1 MQSRLP
7 FDRTRLIPTALGIVL
22 ILGLTWILPACVPG
36 RSSIP
41 ATTTATPSSFG
52 TPETAAPTLS
62 PTAPALKD
70 ETVHTATPPEAYPG
84 PATETPPLTSTVAT
98 ETLPPP
104 SETPTPD
111 FIQPLAAGKHDDVDP
126 NIAYDPYWTVL
137 KNQSTKNAYL
147 GTIHAS
153 NGVGHEAS
161 FRFKGKRFSL
171 GYMRGRGFGSV
182 TVIVDGQ
189 SYSFQEEAYDLVWNS
204 PTLSPGDHFVRI
216 IHESGESVNLDYVL
230 IVE

>member
-1 MQSRLP
+1 MQTRFL
-7 FDRTRLIPTALGIVL
+7 FDRARLIPIAMSVVL
-22 ILGLTWILPACVPG
+22 ILGLGWALSACNPG
-36 RSSIP
+36 RSSTP
-41 ATTTATPSSFG
+41 ATATATPSSPG
-52 TPETAAPTLS
+52 TLETATPTLS
-62 PTAPALKD
+62 PTAPPLKD

-84 PATETPPLTSTVAT
+84 PAEETLSLTSTLVT

-104 SETPTPD
+104 SPTITPD

-126 NIAYDPYWTVL
+126 NIAYDPYWTAL
-137 KNQSTKNAYL
+137 KNQSTRNAYL

-153 NGVGHEAS
+153 DGVGHEAS
-161 FRFKGKRFSL
+161 FRFTGKRFSL
-171 GYMRGRGFGSV
+171 GYMRGKSFGTV

-189 SYSFQEEAYDLVWNS
+189 TFSFQEQAFDLVWNS